1 MEVNW
6 RHGCTALANYTREAC
21 SRKRGKHVRHV
32 LARAVSQ
39 RVARDTRS
47 SSSLELL
54 AWPKSL
60 EVRVIQSRRRYADV
74 ERGKIHLAA
83 KPRTKKNTE
92 KLSDTTRAQMGIQ
105 RVGEH

>member
-6 RHGCTALANYTREAC
+6 RHDCTAPANYTRKAC
-21 SRKRGKHVRHV
+21 SRKRGKRVRHV
-32 LARAVSQ
+32 LTRAVSQ

-60 EVRVIQSRRRYADV
+60 ELRVIQSRRRYANV

-83 KPRTKKNTE
+83 KPRTKRNTG
-92 KLSDTTRAQMGIQ
+92 KLSDTTQVGIQ
-105 RVGEH
+105 YIGEH